1 MRVSDTDNAVLQLA
15 KLDNTELSG
24 AKKKKP
30 ELENSY
36 SFE

>member
-24 AKKKKP
+24 AKKKP